1 MRAVHI
7 KLHGSSDE
15 SKQVLPLCTATV
27 SQHIRPEAMLWK
39 APIHMHKLHRWAT
52 VLILL
57 PFLIVLISGLLLQV
71 KKQFDWIQPPTQVGS
86 GSGAPELSFQEIL
99 RQPAALSPPA

>member
-1 MRAVHI
+1 MCRSV
-7 KLHGSSDE
+7 
-15 SKQVLPLCTATV
+15 
-27 SQHIRPEAMLWK
+27 R
-39 APIHMHKLHRWAT
+39 
-52 VLILL
+52 
-57 PFLIVLISGLLLQV
+57 GLLLQV